1 MKLPLIGKVCF
12 TLCLLVPFL
21 AYTQIDARFNLSNV
35 IFYEVNADVEYGFN
49 KFISANLFG
58 SYVFGLP
65 VEEELEPY
73 KKFSYLGLEARI
85 YPNPKGLID
94 GFYLGVYTK
103 YSFGDL
109 YTNMYS
115 YNSNNQLYR
124 EVWQFNKLAL
134 GISLGSKWMIGD
146 HFNVGFFGGVGR
158 ILTIQ
163 YQEPGTVE
171 FAERFGLD
179 QNLYDFRWG
188 VMVGYRF

>member
-1 MKLPLIGKVCF
+1 MKLPLFG
-12 TLCLLVPFL
+12 LLIVIAFL
-21 AYTQIDARFNLSNV
+21 LKPRLAVSQAEVHFNVSNV
-35 IFYEVNADVEYGFN
+35 IFYEINADVEYGFS
-49 KFISANLFG
+49 KYASASLFG

-65 VEEELEPY
+65 VEEELDPY
-73 KKFSYLGLEARI
+73 KKFSYIGVEGRI
-85 YPNPKGLID
+85 YPNPKGRMA
-94 GFYLGVYTK
+94 GFFLGMYTK

-109 YTNMYS
+109 HTNLYS
-115 YNSNNQLYR
+115 YNASNQLIR

-146 HFNVGFFGGVGR
+146 HFNLGFFGGIGR
-158 ILTIQ
+158 ILSVN
-163 YQEPGTVE
+163 YEEPGTVE